1 MTGDAP
7 VMQVRYG
14 LHYSLLFFFSG
25 FVLIGLA
32 ILMAMTMETFIEI
45 AVLPAV
51 AGVGQLAMA
60 VLSRRRA
67 YFEVFENRIEFLSP
81 VFPGWRRAKP
91 LTSINSF
98 TLNLHRLVAR
108 QEDIKRFIAWH
119 EAGCLRR
126 GDAMESGR

>member
-1 MTGDAP
+1 MTGDAS

-51 AGVGQLAMA
+51 AGVSNVTVA
-60 VLSRRRA
+60 VLCQKKV

-81 VFPGWRRAKP
+81 VFPRWRRARP
-91 LTSINSF
+91 HASMGTL

-108 QEDIKRFIAWH
+108 REDIKRFIAWR
-119 EAGCLRR
+119 EDSR
-126 GDAMESGR
+126 